1 MGDWWKRS
9 ACEQADAIAARTVT
23 SEEVV
28 TDVVARIRAR
38 NGEINAITYDHGDEA
53 IDAARAADRA
63 LARGESPGPLH
74 GVPVTI
80 KVNVDVAGQPSPNG
94 IAALEKVIAPDDAPI
109 VRNLKRAGAIVVGR
123 TNAPEYSMR
132 LTTWNPM
139 HGRTVNPWHPDA
151 SPGGSSGG
159 AGAAAAA
166 GFGAIHHGNDI
177 AGSLRF
183 PAFTCGVATV
193 KPTQGRMP
201 AFNPSAAAERGLLS
215 AMMSTQGVIAREVG
229 DVRLGSRVMCRPD
242 PRDPLHVPLPFDGE
256 PLPGPIRVTVTRN
269 AHGFAANPGVLALI
283 DRAASALS
291 DAGYDVV
298 EVEPPPIV
306 DAARAWFRAGLTDV
320 EQQLGAAVKTN
331 GSEELQRIF
340 EQYYAIGELLDLR
353 GFQAALAQRTG
364 LIRRWTTFLDD
375 HPLVLC
381 PFLFRT
387 TYPWDYDARGEAA
400 VRELWEASIY
410 SCGFNFLGL
419 PTGIVPV
426 DLVEGLP
433 AGVQIVGRRFR
444 EDTICDALEAVE
456 RSVGVL
462 TRRLWERD
470 GEL

>member
-9 ACEQADAIAARTVT
+9 ACEQAKAIAAGHVS

-38 NGEINAITYDHGDEA
+38 NGDINAITYDLGDDA
-53 IDAARAADRA
+53 IVAALEADRA
-63 LARGESPGPLH
+63 LAAGGPIGPLH

-94 IAALEKVIAPDDAPI
+94 IAALAGVIATDDAPI
-109 VRNLKRAGAIVVGR
+109 TRNLTRAGAIVVGR

-193 KPTQGRMP
+193 KPTQGRLP
-201 AFNPSAAAERGLLS
+201 TFNPSATADRGLLS
-215 AMMSTQGVIAREVG
+215 ALMSAQGTIAREVC
-229 DVRLGSRVMCRPD
+229 DVRLGTRVMCEPD
-242 PRDPLHVPLPFDGE
+242 PRDPLHVPLPFDGA
-256 PLPGPIRVTVTRN
+256 PLPGPVRVAVTRN
-269 AHGFAANPGVLALI
+269 THGFAAHSGVLALI
-283 DRAASALS
+283 DRAATALS

-306 DAARAWFRAGLTDV
+306 DAARAWFRAGITDV
-320 EQQLGAAVKTN
+320 KHQLGAAVEKN
-331 GSEELQRIF
+331 GSDELRRIF
-340 EQYYAIGELLDLR
+340 ATYYEIGELLDLT
-353 GFQAALAQRTG
+353 GFQDALAQRTG
-364 LIRRWTTFLDD
+364 LIRRWTMFLDE

-381 PFLFRT
+381 PFLFRP
-387 TYPWDYDARGEAA
+387 TYPWDYDARGEAE

-419 PTGIVPV
+419 PTGLVPV

-433 AGVQIVGRRFR
+433 AGVQVVGRRFR
-444 EDTICDALEAVE
+444 EDTICDALETLESA
-456 RSVGVL
+456 VGVL
-462 TRRLWERD
+462 TRRLWARD
-470 GEL
+470 GD